1 LATEHRVTSNSLTNP
16 RCINA
21 RANLDDGAAP
31 LVAYLHR
38 KLGMATMEI
47 SHIAIEKFN
56 VGATDTNS
64 LDRDEYIA
72 GARSWVGEFYNS
84 ALLGTSDV
92 KGAHNP

>member
-21 RANLDDGAAP
+21 RTNFNDGAAP
-31 LVAYLHR
+31 FVANLYR

-56 VGATDTNS
+56 VGATDTNA
-64 LDRDEYIA
+64 LDRDENIA
-72 GARSWVGEFYNS
+72 GARCGVGEFYNS
-84 ALLGTSDV
+84 ALLRTSDV